1 MLWRGCRAHHN
12 TSCPVLSFL
21 CSIVKTWGLAWCDQ
35 VRAGLIYY
43 HCHSVSALQSSRPE
57 WADRRYKRRM
67 VMQPDVMMRWDT
79 QENCL
84 SIRRTNMSKWNFST
98 SPHHYAIK
106 LMKVC
111 LWQGREQIM
120 TGVYIFN
127 DLTFNWLLLC
137 KKLNITWRHSLS
149 IQHITYPCFTNMLP
163 LSANWG
169 HN

>member
-1 MLWRGCRAHHN
+1 MQDKIVLDILEFLYFVCCEEAGGSITN
-12 TSCPVLSFL
+12 TSNSVLSFL

-43 HCHSVSALQSSRPE
+43 HCHSVSALQSSRLE

-120 TGVYIFN
+120 TWVYIYN
-127 DLTFNWLLLC
+127 DLTSVGN
-137 KKLNITWRHSLS
+137 
-149 IQHITYPCFTNMLP
+149 
-163 LSANWG
+163 
-169 HN
+169 